1 MGLSEKAKTSYEIFL
16 LWNDKVDKSKWVPL
30 ETAQQLEKVIG
41 QYETALQKITA
52 IAEEDEA
59 KIAKIKE
66 MVKNLPIP
74 YHIYSSTDDFLEGLR
89 GCLAG
94 EQTK

>member
-1 MGLSEKAKTSYEIFL
+1 MGLSEKAKTEDWLKYYGATGSERL
-16 LWNDKVDKSKWVPL
+16 WVPL